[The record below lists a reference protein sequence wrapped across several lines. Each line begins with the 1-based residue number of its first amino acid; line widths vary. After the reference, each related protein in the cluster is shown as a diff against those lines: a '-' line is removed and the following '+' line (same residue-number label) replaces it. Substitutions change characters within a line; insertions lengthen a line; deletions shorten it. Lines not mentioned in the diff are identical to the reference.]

1 MGKGYKFYP
10 RLIPG
15 IKPSPHRVVSATNQV
30 LSVQRIRNKNYHID
44 LAREDYY
51 QTGGEA
57 PGLWHGRGAEL
68 LGLKAGEKVSR
79 DNLHNLMDGLSPE
92 GSQKLVQNAGAG
104 KVVYRNRRGV
114 LRERE
119 REIGWDF
126 TLSAPKSLSI
136 IWSQAD
142 LRTRKAVEKIHAD
155 AVKKTLDWLELQAT
169 TRRGK
174 GGTKRE
180 SSKLAIAMFPHGTS
194 RAVDNHLPD
203 PQLHTHCLVMNLGVR
218 DDGTTG
224 AIEINR
230 LLEHKMIVGALY
242 RAELAKQ
249 IGERLGYEIGAHIQ
263 EKGEDE
269 VDLSVKKQGN
279 LFEVKGVKEELV
291 LEFSKRRRKIKQQ
304 LQDRGEE
311 SSVAAEVAALDTR
324 EQKGEVPPRDELF
337 EMWQRI
343 GREFGYEPPVPKFPQ
358 RDAEKMRQEACN
370 RALDNVLKKQG
381 MFSQKDLLRSISE
394 IAPFY
399 GLGIEEVKLAVK
411 ERLAQDNIVSLGYIN
426 GKSCY
431 STKEI
436 IPVQKGRVAA
446 VEASKLLEAK
456 ELESQGYK
464 LLGVAPGRKALAL
477 QKDTGIKSYTLHRF
491 LYKLRDGHLALD
503 NKTLVVLAESGV
515 IPRQILS
522 ELMEQIE
529 QGGARLLLIGTG
541 GRLRQLGEVVQDVQ
555 RGSQAE
561 VETTPHASVS
571 RHKGKTNN
579 LLER

>member
-1 MGKGYKFYP
+1 
-10 RLIPG
+10 
-15 IKPSPHRVVSATNQV
+15 V

-57 PGLWHGRGAEL
+57 PGVWHGTGANL

-92 GSQKLVQNAGAG
+92 GSKKLVQNAGAG

-114 LRERE
+114 LQERE

-142 LRTRKAVEKIHAD
+142 LRTRKAVEKIHAA
-155 AVKKTLDWLELQAT
+155 AVKKTLDWLEKQAT

-174 GGTKRE
+174 GGAKRE
-180 SSKLAIAMFPHGTS
+180 PAKLAIAMLSHGTS

-224 AIEINR
+224 AVEINR

-242 RAELAKQ
+242 RAELAKLV
-249 IGERLGYEIGAHIQ
+249 GEKLGYEIGAHIQ

-269 VDLSVKKQGN
+269 TALPVKKQDN
-279 LFEVKGVKEELV
+279 LFEVKGVKKEL
-291 LEFSKRRRKIKQQ
+291 LKEFSKRRRKIKKQ

-311 SSVAAEVAALDTR
+311 SAVSAEVVALDTR
-324 EQKGEVPPRDELF
+324 EQKGEIPPRDELF
-337 EMWQRI
+337 KMWQRI
-343 GREFGYEPPVPKFPQ
+343 GREFGYEKPPVPKFPN
-358 RDAEKMRQEACN
+358 RNAKKMRGEACN
-370 RALDNVLKKQG
+370 RALDNVLTKQG
-381 MFSQKDLLRSISE
+381 MFSQKNLLRSIAE

-399 GLGIEEVKLAVK
+399 GLGIEEIKLAVK
-411 ERLAQDNIVSLGYIN
+411 EQLSQDDVISLGQIN
-426 GKSCY
+426 GESCY

-436 IPVQKGRVAA
+436 IPLEKGRVVA
-446 VEASKLLEAK
+446 VEASHLLEAK
-456 ELESQGYK
+456 ELEFQGYK

-477 QKDTGIKSYTLHRF
+477 QKKTSIKSYTLHRF

-515 IPRQILS
+515 ISRQVLS

-529 QGGARLLLIGTG
+529 QGGAKLLLLGTG
-541 GRLRQLGEVVQDVQ
+541 GRLRQLGEVVQEVQ
-555 RGSQAE
+555 RGSQTE
-561 VETTPHASVS
+561 VGATPHASVS
-571 RHKGKTNN
+571 RHRGKAHNR
-579 LLER
+579 LER

>member
-1 MGKGYKFYP
+1 M
-10 RLIPG
+10 
-15 IKPSPHRVVSATNQV
+15 

-57 PGLWHGRGAEL
+57 PGIWHGTGAEL

-92 GSQKLVQNAGAG
+92 GSHKLVQNAGAG
-104 KVVYRNRRGV
+104 KVIYRNRQGV
-114 LRERE
+114 LQERE

-142 LRTRKAVEKIHAD
+142 LRTRKTVEKIHAT
-155 AVKKTLDWLELQAT
+155 AVKKTLDWLELHAT

-174 GGTKRE
+174 GGAKRE
-180 SSKLAIAMFPHGTS
+180 SSKLVIAMFPHSTS

-218 DDGTTG
+218 EDGTTG

-230 LLEHKMIVGALY
+230 LLENKMIVGALY

-269 VDLSVKKQGN
+269 ADSSVKKQGN
-279 LFEVKGVKEELV
+279 LFEVKGVKKELV
-291 LEFSKRRRKIKQQ
+291 LEFSKRRRKIKQK

-311 SSVAAEVAALDTR
+311 SAVAAEVATLNTR
-324 EQKGEVPPRDELF
+324 EHKGEIPPRDELF
-337 EMWQRI
+337 EIWQRI
-343 GREFGYEPPVPKFPQ
+343 GQRFGYEPPVPKFPQ
-358 RDAEKMRQEACN
+358 RNVEKMRREAGIK
-370 RALDNVLKKQG
+370 ALDNVLTKQG
-381 MFSQKDLLRSISE
+381 TFSQKDVLRSVAE

-399 GLGIEEVKLAVK
+399 GLGIEEIKLVVGAQ
-411 ERLAQDNIVSLGYIN
+411 LAQDDIVCLGQIN
-426 GKSCY
+426 GESRY

-436 IPVQKGRVAA
+436 IPIEKGRVAA
-446 VEASKLLEAK
+446 VDASKLLE
-456 ELESQGYK
+456 
-464 LLGVAPGRKALAL
+464 
-477 QKDTGIKSYTLHRF
+477 
-491 LYKLRDGHLALD
+491 
-503 NKTLVVLAESGV
+503 
-515 IPRQILS
+515 
-522 ELMEQIE
+522 
-529 QGGARLLLIGTG
+529 
-541 GRLRQLGEVVQDVQ
+541 
-555 RGSQAE
+555 
-561 VETTPHASVS
+561 
-571 RHKGKTNN
+571 
-579 LLER
+579 